1 MKEVKFKIYVGV
13 IILALCFFVVLFT
26 TVVYFLNSRANLMN
40 EVVERLRSNLTIA
53 TGLVDDDAM
62 RNLTKKINLS
72 EISDSEISKVERSE
86 DYLKIY
92 SFLNTIRDANPDLI
106 LYVYILVPDNDK
118 NYARF
123 LVDADALRLI
133 DERSKKTGVASDK
146 ISHFNLRYDITDQP
160 VAVAAL
166 YEKKMMIEKDFVYDK
181 DYDSW
186 SMMGFGPIFD
196 KINGDFFGVV
206 GIDISNKS
214 IDKFLKKLFLNGV
227 ITSLVVFIVALFISL
242 YVTNTITRPVL
253 KITDAV
259 KTFGN
264 DFSYRANVESSIKE
278 IYNLTVNFNQM
289 ADNIERF
296 NNEREKAA
304 KESERRL
311 RITEVYTRRSL
322 VDFVAK
328 GGDPTKYKPENRQIS
343 VLFSDIR
350 DFTELSER
358 LSPMQ
363 VVNLLNR
370 YFDKMNNHI
379 MGNKGEI
386 DKLIGD
392 CIMAA
397 FKDPDDSVISAIEMR
412 RELAKFNA
420 GEIPELSNNRPE
432 SKIINNGIGIN
443 YGTAVVGNIGSASKM
458 DYTLIGD
465 IVNTASRLESLT
477 KYYGIG
483 ILISEDLKN
492 KLTIPHHIRA
502 VDLAIVKGKK
512 QPVTIFEVYDYE
524 DDRTIKIKRSIQKYL
539 DDAFNYY
546 IEGKF
551 SQAER
556 IYAALIKKLGPHKY
570 KKDLCFDPLINFY
583 LNRTVRLKAKQ
594 ASGFLKE
601 WNGVYEFKDK

>member
-106 LYVYILVPDNDK
+106 LYVYILVPDTDK

-123 LVDADALRLI
+123 LVDADVLKLM
-133 DERSKKTGVASDK
+133 DEVEKTGVASDK
-146 ISHFNLRYDITDQP
+146 ISHFNLRYDITNQP
-160 VAVAAL
+160 VAVSAL
-166 YEKKMMIEKDFVYDK
+166 YERKMMIEKDFVYDK

-196 KINGDFFGVV
+196 KTNGDFFGVV

-214 IDKFLKKLFLNGV
+214 IDKFLRKLFINSS
-227 ITSLVVFIVALFISL
+227 ITSLVVFIIALLISL
-242 YVTNTITRPVL
+242 YVTNTITKPVL

-264 DFSYRANVESSIKE
+264 NNFSYRANVKSSIKE
-278 IYNLTVNFNQM
+278 IYNLTLNFNQM
-289 ADNIERF
+289 ADNIEKF

-304 KESERRL
+304 KESQRRL
-311 RITEVYTRRSL
+311 KITEVYTRRSL
-322 VDFVAK
+322 VDFVEK

-350 DFTELSER
+350 DFTEISEN
-358 LSPMQ
+358 LTPMQ
-363 VVNLLNR
+363 VVTLLNK

-397 FKDPDDSVISAIEMR
+397 FKEPDDSVISAIEMR

-420 GEIPELSNNRPE
+420 GEIPELFNNKSG

-443 YGTAVVGNIGSASKM
+443 YGTAVVGNIGSISKM

-502 VDLAIVKGKK
+502 IDLAIVKGKK

-524 DDRTIKIKRSIQKYL
+524 DERTISIKRSIQKYL

-546 IEGKF
+546 VEGKF
-551 SQAER
+551 SEAEK
-556 IYAALIKKLGPHKY
+556 IYGALVRKLGPHKY
-570 KKDLCFDPLINFY
+570 KKNTCVDPLIDFY
-583 LNRTVRLKAKQ
+583 LNRTIKLKEKQ
-594 ASGFLKE
+594 SLGLLKE
-601 WNGVYEFKDK
+601 WSGIYEFKDK

>member
-133 DERSKKTGVASDK
+133 DEVKKTGAASDK

-166 YEKKMMIEKDFVYDK
+166 YERKMMIEKDFVYDK

-206 GIDISNKS
+206 GIDISNKN
-214 IDKFLKKLFLNGV
+214 IDKFLRKLFLNGV

-546 IEGKF
+546 I
-551 SQAER
+551 
-556 IYAALIKKLGPHKY
+556 
-570 KKDLCFDPLINFY
+570 
-583 LNRTVRLKAKQ
+583 
-594 ASGFLKE
+594 
-601 WNGVYEFKDK
+601 

>member
-13 IILALCFFVVLFT
+13 IILALCFIVVLST
-26 TVVYFLNSRANLMN
+26 TVVFFLNSKANLMN
-40 EVVERLRSNLTIA
+40 EVVGRLKSNLTVAIE
-53 TGLVDDDAM
+53 LIDDQAM

-72 EISDSEISKVERSE
+72 GIRESEVNEVEKSE

-92 SFLNTIRDANPDLI
+92 SFLNTIRDANPELI
-106 LYVYILVPDNDK
+106 LYAYILVPDADK

-123 LVDADALRLI
+123 LVDADVLKLM
-133 DERSKKTGVASDK
+133 DEVNKTGVASDK
-146 ISHFNLRYDITDQP
+146 ISHFNLRYDITNQP

-166 YEKKMMIEKDFVYDK
+166 NERKTMIEKDFVYDK
-181 DYDSW
+181 DYNSW

-196 KINGDFFGVV
+196 KENGDFFGVV

-214 IDKFLKKLFLNGV
+214 IDKFLLKLFINSS
-227 ITSLVVFIVALFISL
+227 ITSLIVFIIALLISL
-242 YVTNTITRPVL
+242 YVTNTITKPVL

-264 DFSYRANVESSIKE
+264 NNFSYRAQIKSSIKE
-278 IYNLTVNFNQM
+278 IYNLTLNFNQM
-289 ADNIERF
+289 ADNIEKF

-304 KESERRL
+304 KESQRRL
-311 RITEVYTRRSL
+311 KITEVYTRRSL
-322 VDFVAK
+322 VDFVEK

-350 DFTELSER
+350 DFTEISEN

-363 VVNLLNR
+363 VVTLLNK

-379 MGNKGEI
+379 MVNKGEI

-420 GEIPELSNNRPE
+420 GEIPELINSKSG

-443 YGTAVVGNIGSASKM
+443 YGTAVVGNIGSNSKM

-492 KLTIPHHIRA
+492 KLTIPHYIRA
-502 VDLAIVKGKK
+502 VDLVIVKGKK

-524 DDRTIKIKRSIQKYL
+524 DERTITIRQSEQKYL

-546 IEGKF
+546 VEGKF
-551 SQAER
+551 GEAEK
-556 IYAALIKKLGPHKY
+556 IYGALVRKLGPHKY
-570 KKDLCFDPLINFY
+570 KKNLSSDPLIDFY
-583 LNRTVRLKAKQ
+583 LNRTVKLKEKQ
-594 ASGFLKE
+594 ALGLLKE
-601 WNGVYEFKDK
+601 WDGIYEFKDK